1 MYFQKRF
8 QIILESQ
15 ISEIML
21 PAEGGIL
28 FLRTLSLPVLLYLL
42 EIMPLMKDT
51 EVSSSTKVMW
61 KEEKV
66 LLALNLLLS

>member
-8 QIILESQ
+8 QIILETQ

-21 PAEGGIL
+21 RAEGEIF
-28 FLRTLSLPVLLYLL
+28 FLRTKCLPVLLYLL
-42 EIMPLMKDT
+42 EIISLMKDT
-51 EVSSSTKVMW
+51 EASSSTKVMW

>member
-8 QIILESQ
+8 QIKLKYQ

-28 FLRTLSLPVLLYLL
+28 FLRTMRLPVLLYLL

-51 EVSSSTKVMW
+51 EASSSTKFMW